1 MALAADTLDELVTA
15 DLKSEWLIAK
25 GQWFPRSDTPE
36 NAAYDKRT
44 PGKYN
49 TDICDHYAF
58 HGLYFRHII
67 IFITSRFTF
76 SSWLD
81 PVFEQKIKH

>member
-49 TDICDHYAF
+49 TDICDHF
-58 HGLYFRHII
+58 TVSISD
-67 IFITSRFTF
+67 TS
-76 SSWLD
+76 
-81 PVFEQKIKH
+81 

>member
-49 TDICDHYAF
+49 ADICDHFTVSISDTSYYLSLLILLLA
-58 HGLYFRHII
+58 HGLILFLNR
-67 IFITSRFTF
+67 
-76 SSWLD
+76 
-81 PVFEQKIKH
+81 K